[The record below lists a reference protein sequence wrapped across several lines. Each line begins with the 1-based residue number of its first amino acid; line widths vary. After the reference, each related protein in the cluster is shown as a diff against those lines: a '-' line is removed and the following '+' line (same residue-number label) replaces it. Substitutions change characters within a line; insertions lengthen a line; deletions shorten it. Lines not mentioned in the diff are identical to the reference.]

1 MRYILHSDRTAVL
14 KAVSEAPDGH
24 SIEIKPPNRTADQNA
39 LYWAE
44 LGSLAD
50 KAGQTA
56 SLWHE
61 YFKRLYLKPEVF
73 EIGGEV
79 IMVWPS
85 TTKLSRQEFS
95 DYLEQVFAWV
105 AENVP
110 Q

>member
-1 MRYILHSDRTAVL
+1 MKFILNHDRKTVL
-14 KAVSEAPDGH
+14 QMVAQAPDGH
-24 SIEIKPPNRTADQNA
+24 SVEIKPPNRTADQNA

-44 LGSLAD
+44 LGALSD
-50 KAGQTA
+50 KAGQTP

-73 EIGGEV
+73 EIKGEV

-95 DYLEQVFAWV
+95 DYLEQVFAWI
-105 AENVP
+105 AENVE
-110 Q
+110 